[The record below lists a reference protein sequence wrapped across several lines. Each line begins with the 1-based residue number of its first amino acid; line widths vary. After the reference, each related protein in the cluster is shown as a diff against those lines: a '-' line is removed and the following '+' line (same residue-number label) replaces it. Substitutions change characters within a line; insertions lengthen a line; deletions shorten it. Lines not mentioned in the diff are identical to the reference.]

1 MDTASI
7 GAFLAQPR
15 WAAACV
21 VDEAGDLVASPVAI
35 RAADGDTLDMTIP
48 DALTAALTAAEAV
61 PAALTADES
70 ETYEGIVGVILRG
83 RLRAGGGGRGRFTID
98 HAAGFSFAGT
108 LPPEL
113 QR

>member
-35 RAADGDTLDMTIP
+35 RAADSDTLEVTIP
-48 DALTAALTAAEAV
+48 DAVTTALAAEPV

-83 RLRAGGGGRGRFTID
+83 RLRAGGDGRGRFTID

-113 QR
+113 QG